1 MISLWVMSTYLLIVF
16 LTSVGVLSL
25 LYVLVSLFV
34 FLIKMY
40 NK

>member
-1 MISLWVMSTYLLIVF
+1 MISLWIMSTYLLIVF
-16 LTSVGVLSL
+16 LASVGVLSL

-34 FLIKMY
+34 FLVKMY